1 MQQLTFD
8 ASKPDKLKMVQ
19 NVKYSICTTWNEVQD
34 TNEQCLERC
43 QKHFAKTIHWPLRSQ
58 CLKGIFLM
66 LLPDQPFMEP
76 SQTLNPKLNKSNLL
90 HLLDLVKSQW
100 TLIVFISIVS
110 HVCLALE
117 IPLSFLSGSPENHKQ
132 NKQR

>member
-43 QKHFAKTIHWPLRSQ
+43 QKQ
-58 CLKGIFLM
+58 
-66 LLPDQPFMEP
+66 
-76 SQTLNPKLNKSNLL
+76 
-90 HLLDLVKSQW
+90 
-100 TLIVFISIVS
+100 FID
-110 HVCLALE
+110 H
-117 IPLSFLSGSPENHKQ
+117 
-132 NKQR
+132 